1 MTRSGVRAGAR
12 HDAFDDSLVSLWRGC
27 ESQVRQRDV
36 RQWTAIMCS
45 QRGQS
50 QQAPDKGAL
59 ELVCTFSVWFDH
71 AYKKCLPPDT
81 KTSDSAISNSV
92 QVLRPFYP
100 ACTRFRSTLCWNRQ
114 ASSCSIVHTSAVHGI
129 ACGSASSSRT
139 FCEQSNS
146 SPRTP
151 SALMSAQVR
160 R

>member
-71 AYKKCLPPDT
+71 AYKKCLPPDA

-114 ASSCSIVHTSAVHGI
+114 ASSCSIPELCI
-129 ACGSASSSRT
+129 PLPCMGSLAAPRQVPAHFVSSQTRRL
-139 FCEQSNS
+139 ELR
-146 SPRTP
+146 PR
-151 SALMSAQVR
+151 
-160 R
+160 